1 MRSVVKYTKTMK
13 LRLRHRNIQ
22 YRSKT
27 SVAKEKKTIQHINPK
42 YSFYAFDI
50 LKRQLLPLLERCI
63 FF

>member
-27 SVAKEKKTIQHINPK
+27 YSSAAKEKPYNISIQNIPFMRSS
-42 YSFYAFDI
+42 Y
-50 LKRQLLPLLERCI
+50 
-63 FF
+63 